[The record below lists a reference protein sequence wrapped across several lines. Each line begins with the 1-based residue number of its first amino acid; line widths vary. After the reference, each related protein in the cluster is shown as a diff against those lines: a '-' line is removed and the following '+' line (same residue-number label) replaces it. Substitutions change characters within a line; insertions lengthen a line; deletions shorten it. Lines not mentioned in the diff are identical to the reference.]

1 MPEQT
6 PDDDDQRPASS
17 RGGRRNGGRTG
28 RRGASSG
35 ADGSLGAGTTRKPVP
50 TIEAR
55 EGAAGFRHPE
65 KPLLILC
72 GAIASETQAVLSA
85 SGLSDAVEITAL
97 PAIWHNFPER
107 IPEGVEAKALQ
118 ARKDRADRP
127 VFVGYADCGTG
138 GVLDAVC
145 ERLDLQR
152 IAGPHCYSFFA
163 GEARFNALA
172 DAELGTFYLTDYL
185 ARHFEP
191 LIWEG
196 MGLSA
201 NPEMRDAMFGSYT
214 RLVYL
219 AQTDNAELTAQAEDA
234 ARRLDLRFERV
245 FTGYGEL
252 GDFIEGLRPLASA
265 AP

>member
-1 MPEQT
+1 M
-6 PDDDDQRPASS
+6 
-17 RGGRRNGGRTG
+17 
-28 RRGASSG
+28 
-35 ADGSLGAGTTRKPVP
+35 
-50 TIEAR
+50 EAR
-55 EGAAGFRHPE
+55 EGAAGFRHPD

-72 GAIASETQAVLSA
+72 GAIASETQAVLAA

-107 IPEGVEAKALQ
+107 IPEGVEAKAMQ

-127 VFVGYADCGTG
+127 IFVGYADCGTG
-138 GVLDAVC
+138 GLLDAVC
-145 ERLDLQR
+145 QRMDLHR

-163 GEARFNALA
+163 GEARFDALA
-172 DAELGTFYLTDYL
+172 EAELGTFYLTDYL

-196 MGLSA
+196 MGLST
-201 NPEMRDAMFGSYT
+201 NPEMRDAMFGSYS

-219 AQTDNAELTAQAEDA
+219 AQTENAELTVQAQAA
-234 ARRLDLRFERV
+234 AERLALRFERI

-252 GDFIEGLRPLASA
+252 GDFIESVRP
-265 AP
+265 

>member
-1 MPEQT
+1 M
-6 PDDDDQRPASS
+6 S
-17 RGGRRNGGRTG
+17 
-28 RRGASSG
+28 
-35 ADGSLGAGTTRKPVP
+35 AGTTRKPVS

-55 EGAAGFRHPE
+55 EGAAGFRHTE

-97 PAIWHNFPER
+97 PAIWHNFPDR
-107 IPEGVEAKALQ
+107 IPEGVEAKAVQ

-252 GDFIEGLRPLASA
+252 GDFIEGLRPLAPA

>member
-1 MPEQT
+1 M
-6 PDDDDQRPASS
+6 
-17 RGGRRNGGRTG
+17 
-28 RRGASSG
+28 
-35 ADGSLGAGTTRKPVP
+35 
-50 TIEAR
+50 
-55 EGAAGFRHPE
+55 
-65 KPLLILC
+65 
-72 GAIASETQAVLSA
+72 LSA

-252 GDFIEGLRPLASA
+252 GDFIEGLRLLAPA

>member
-1 MPEQT
+1 M
-6 PDDDDQRPASS
+6 S
-17 RGGRRNGGRTG
+17 
-28 RRGASSG
+28 
-35 ADGSLGAGTTRKPVP
+35 AGTTRKPVP

-97 PAIWHNFPER
+97 PAIWHNFPDR
-107 IPEGVEAKALQ
+107 IPEGVEAKAVQ

-138 GVLDAVC
+138 GMLDEVC
-145 ERLDLQR
+145 ERLDLRR

-185 ARHFEP
+185 ARYFEP

-219 AQTDNAELTAQAEDA
+219 AQTDNAKLTAQAEDA

>member
-6 PDDDDQRPASS
+6 PDDDQRPTSS
-17 RGGRRNGGRTG
+17 RGGRRTGGRTG
-28 RRGASSG
+28 RRGSSS
-35 ADGSLGAGTTRKPVP
+35 AAGTARKPVP

-107 IPEGVEAKALQ
+107 IPEGVETKARQ
-118 ARKDRADRP
+118 ARRGRADRP

-138 GVLDAVC
+138 GMLDEVC

-219 AQTDNAELTAQAEDA
+219 AQTDDAALTAQAEDA

-252 GDFIEGLRPLASA
+252 GDFIDGLRPEASA

>member
-1 MPEQT
+1 M
-6 PDDDDQRPASS
+6 
-17 RGGRRNGGRTG
+17 
-28 RRGASSG
+28 
-35 ADGSLGAGTTRKPVP
+35 
-50 TIEAR
+50 
-55 EGAAGFRHPE
+55 
-65 KPLLILC
+65 
-72 GAIASETQAVLSA
+72 LSA

-107 IPEGVEAKALQ
+107 IPEGVQTKALQ
-118 ARKDRADRP
+118 ARKGRADRP

-138 GVLDAVC
+138 GMLDEVC

-219 AQTDNAELTAQAEDA
+219 AQTDDAALTAQAEDA

-252 GDFIEGLRPLASA
+252 GDFIDGLRPEATA

>member
-6 PDDDDQRPASS
+6 PDDDQRPTSS
-17 RGGRRNGGRTG
+17 RGGRRTGGRTG
-28 RRGASSG
+28 RRGSSS
-35 ADGSLGAGTTRKPVP
+35 AAGTARKPVP

-107 IPEGVEAKALQ
+107 IPEGVETKALQ
-118 ARKDRADRP
+118 ALRGRADRP

-138 GVLDAVC
+138 GMLDEVC

-219 AQTDNAELTAQAEDA
+219 AQTDDAALTAQAEDA

-252 GDFIEGLRPLASA
+252 GDFIDGLRPEASA

>member
-6 PDDDDQRPASS
+6 PDNDQRPTSS
-17 RGGRRNGGRTG
+17 RDGRRTGGRTG
-28 RRGASSG
+28 RRGSSS
-35 ADGSLGAGTTRKPVP
+35 AAGPARKPVP

-107 IPEGVEAKALQ
+107 IPEGVQTKALQ
-118 ARKDRADRP
+118 ARKGRADRP

-138 GVLDAVC
+138 GMLDEVC

-163 GEARFNALA
+163 GEARFDALA

-219 AQTDNAELTAQAEDA
+219 AQTDDAALTAQAEDA

-252 GDFIEGLRPLASA
+252 SDFIDGLRPEATA

>member
-1 MPEQT
+1 M
-6 PDDDDQRPASS
+6 
-17 RGGRRNGGRTG
+17 
-28 RRGASSG
+28 
-35 ADGSLGAGTTRKPVP
+35 
-50 TIEAR
+50 EAR

-107 IPEGVEAKALQ
+107 IPEGVETKALR
-118 ARKDRADRP
+118 ARKGRADRP

-138 GVLDAVC
+138 GMLDEVC

-191 LIWEG
+191 LIWQG

-201 NPEMRDAMFGSYT
+201 NPEMQDAMFGSYT

-219 AQTDNAELTAQAEDA
+219 AQTDDAALTAQAEDA

-252 GDFIEGLRPLASA
+252 GDFIDGLRPKASA

>member
-6 PDDDDQRPASS
+6 PDDDQRPISS
-17 RGGRRNGGRTG
+17 RGGRRTGGRTG
-28 RRGASSG
+28 RRGTSS
-35 ADGSLGAGTTRKPVP
+35 AAGTARKPVP

-107 IPEGVEAKALQ
+107 IPEGVETKALQ
-118 ARKDRADRP
+118 ARKGRADRP

-138 GVLDAVC
+138 GMLDEVC

-152 IAGPHCYSFFA
+152 IVGPHCYSFFA

-219 AQTDNAELTAQAEDA
+219 AQTDDAALTALAEDA

-252 GDFIEGLRPLASA
+252 GDFIDGLRPEATA

>member
-6 PDDDDQRPASS
+6 PDDDQRPTSS
-17 RGGRRNGGRTG
+17 RGGRRTGGRTG
-28 RRGASSG
+28 RRGSSS
-35 ADGSLGAGTTRKPVP
+35 AAGTARKPVP

-107 IPEGVEAKALQ
+107 IPEGVETKALQ
-118 ARKDRADRP
+118 ARKGRADRP

-138 GVLDAVC
+138 GMLDEVC

-219 AQTDNAELTAQAEDA
+219 AQTDDAALTAQAEDA

-252 GDFIEGLRPLASA
+252 DDFIDGLRPEATA

>member
-6 PDDDDQRPASS
+6 PDDDQRPTSS
-17 RGGRRNGGRTG
+17 RGGRRTGGRTG
-28 RRGASSG
+28 RRGSSS
-35 ADGSLGAGTTRKPVP
+35 AAGTARKPVP

-107 IPEGVEAKALQ
+107 IPEGVETKALQ
-118 ARKDRADRP
+118 ARRGRADRP

-138 GVLDAVC
+138 GMLDEVC

-219 AQTDNAELTAQAEDA
+219 AQTDDAALTVQAEDA

-252 GDFIEGLRPLASA
+252 GDFIDGLRPEATA